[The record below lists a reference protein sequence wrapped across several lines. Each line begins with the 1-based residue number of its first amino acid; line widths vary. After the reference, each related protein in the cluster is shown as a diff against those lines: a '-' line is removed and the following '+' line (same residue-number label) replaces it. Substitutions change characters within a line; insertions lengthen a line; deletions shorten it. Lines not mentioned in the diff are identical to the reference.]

1 MALGGGVMAK
11 FTFKGLNE
19 YARRLSKLGDQAE
32 RVAGKAIYAAADIVT
47 DEIRTNIE
55 AIPVLNKEDLKHH
68 RRNGITQTAKYGL
81 LDSLGIASMEKDAKG
96 LLNVKVG
103 FDGYNK
109 VHTKTYPN
117 GQPNALIARSVES
130 GTSFMEPHPFV
141 RPAVNKTRRAAL
153 KKMEEVIEEET
164 KKIMG

>member
-1 MALGGGVMAK
+1 MAK
-11 FTFKGLNE
+11 FTFKGLDE

-68 RRNGITQTAKYGL
+68 RRNGITQTAKDGL

-103 FDGYNK
+103 L
-109 VHTKTYPN
+109 T
-117 GQPNALIARSVES
+117 
-130 GTSFMEPHPFV
+130 GTIRFTPKRTQTVS
-141 RPAVNKTRRAAL
+141 RTR
-153 KKMEEVIEEET
+153 
-164 KKIMG
+164 

>member
-68 RRNGITQTAKYGL
+68 RRNGITQTAKDGL

-109 VHTKTYPN
+109 VRTKTYPN

-141 RPAVNKTRRAAL
+141 RPAVNKTRQAAL
-153 KKMEEVIEEET
+153 TKMDDVIEEET
-164 KKIMG
+164 NKIMG